1 MSDRRMRGLEAD
13 TSTIDAYNAE
23 HKKYVYDTDKGH
35 NVYRVG
41 AVTPSYPAG
50 GELIHF
56 VMTKND
62 TSQIDPALRYATISP
77 VGNIAISGDITV
89 STTKHIGI
97 SAGAA
102 RVSYPSSGVV
112 SVMDADFG
120 IGTETPSEQ
129 FVLYKA
135 GGGNALEIQSTATTT
150 RLSQNRLELDRNNS
164 EGSSDI
170 QMSNNAAQIYYDDS
184 ALYLGTNIDKPV
196 RIQQNNISIVEF
208 PSAGNIKV
216 LGNGSSTLTLEETG
230 STNVASISFNGTDLV
245 VHTNN
250 NGITR
255 INGSGGTAA
264 NSTVK
269 LLVNG
274 AIQATSS
281 SIPKI
286 YLHTQT
292 YGDSGSFEFDSTSS
306 AIKCRINDGSEI
318 FSAAYDGIFRIGPSM
333 FDAWEGAYI
342 RENIRGGNLQISQ
355 SNVNGRIGPVLYFLE
370 THNGDKASL
379 NFTGEDF
386 KYSHNGVEFFKTN
399 GVPAHTQ
406 ASISSSSVG
415 FLVDGY
421 GSDLTSN
428 VFVGNTN
435 YGLQVIPNTSLSIR
449 SGGADKIKI
458 DNAGTTT
465 IYNNLLIQSSVSNYH
480 NTLAGSVGDTRLKQ
494 YGGGNVI
501 VGLEP
506 EFGGHNDIQLT
517 VYGPMEAYTLLSNV
531 LTLTPG
537 STPSVPV
544 EGMIY
549 VDYLED
555 ALKIYY
561 NDAWKIIASL

>member
-230 STNVASISFNGTDLV
+230 STNVASISFNGT
-245 VHTNN
+245 
-250 NGITR
+250 
-255 INGSGGTAA
+255 
-264 NSTVK
+264 
-269 LLVNG
+269 
-274 AIQATSS
+274 
-281 SIPKI
+281 
-286 YLHTQT
+286 
-292 YGDSGSFEFDSTSS
+292 
-306 AIKCRINDGSEI
+306 
-318 FSAAYDGIFRIGPSM
+318 
-333 FDAWEGAYI
+333 
-342 RENIRGGNLQISQ
+342 
-355 SNVNGRIGPVLYFLE
+355 
-370 THNGDKASL
+370 
-379 NFTGEDF
+379 
-386 KYSHNGVEFFKTN
+386 
-399 GVPAHTQ
+399 
-406 ASISSSSVG
+406 
-415 FLVDGY
+415 
-421 GSDLTSN
+421 
-428 VFVGNTN
+428 
-435 YGLQVIPNTSLSIR
+435 SLSIR

-458 DNAGTTT
+458 DNAGRTT
-465 IYNNLLIQSSVSNYH
+465 IYNNLLIQESSYVSNYH

-549 VDYLED
+549 VDYWED

-561 NDAWKIIASL
+561 NGAWKIIASL

>member
-1 MSDRRMRGLEAD
+1 M
-13 TSTIDAYNAE
+13 
-23 HKKYVYDTDKGH
+23 
-35 NVYRVG
+35 
-41 AVTPSYPAG
+41 
-50 GELIHF
+50 
-56 VMTKND
+56 
-62 TSQIDPALRYATISP
+62 
-77 VGNIAISGDITV
+77 
-89 STTKHIGI
+89 
-97 SAGAA
+97 
-102 RVSYPSSGVV
+102 
-112 SVMDADFG
+112 
-120 IGTETPSEQ
+120 
-129 FVLYKA
+129 
-135 GGGNALEIQSTATTT
+135 
-150 RLSQNRLELDRNNS
+150 
-164 EGSSDI
+164 
-170 QMSNNAAQIYYDDS
+170 
-184 ALYLGTNIDKPV
+184 
-196 RIQQNNISIVEF
+196 
-208 PSAGNIKV
+208 
-216 LGNGSSTLTLEETG
+216 TLEETG
-230 STNVASISFNGTDLV
+230 STNVASISFNGTDL

-264 NSTVK
+264 NSTVE

-286 YLHTQT
+286 YLHAQT
-292 YGDSGSFEFDSTSS
+292 DGDSGSFEFDSTSS

-318 FSAAYDGIFRIGPSM
+318 FSAANDGIFRIGDPLVGSG
-333 FDAWEGAYI
+333 AWEGAYI

-370 THNGDKASL
+370 THNGDNASL

-458 DNAGTTT
+458 DNAGRTT
-465 IYNNLLIQSSVSNYH
+465 IYNNLLIQESSYVSNYH

-506 EFGGHNDIQLT
+506 GFGGHNDIQLT

-549 VDYLED
+549 VDYGED

-561 NDAWKIIASL
+561 NGAWKIIASL